1 MRQPFQRFGIK
12 KYRLTDLKGEELNG
26 TFYEG
31 ELQKVSYVEDKFFEI
46 EKVLNK
52 RGRGNKEESLVKW
65 KGWPDKFNTW
75 VCLNTIPT

>member
-1 MRQPFQRFGIK
+1 M
-12 KYRLTDLKGEELNG
+12 DLKGEELNG

-31 ELQKVSYVEDKFFEI
+31 ELQKVSYVEDKFIEI

-52 RGRGNKEESLVKW
+52 GGKGNGEESLVKW

-75 VCLNTIPT
+75 IHSNTIPT